1 MFEKIGQFLKEVQS
15 EMGKVAW
22 PTREELISSTGVVLA
37 ISFALSIFVTI
48 FDFILSKGMA
58 SFLK

>member
-1 MFEKIGQFLKEVQS
+1 
-15 EMGKVAW
+15 MGKVAW

-48 FDFILSKGMA
+48 FDFILSEGMA